1 VDAPRSTPS
10 EPAVPTPIRPAATA
24 GVGGATATVE
34 QLADLWPR
42 VRQDVKAVNRRIEAL
57 LSSVDP
63 AFVVGS
69 QITLATPYP
78 FHRDKLN
85 ADDVRVVVEEA
96 ISRLLGGAV
105 AVTTIL
111 RDDVERLRPI
121 GDGAVA
127 APDRNVLAAPSPIP
141 EPAPEPEWDLD
152 PFANGEQRVQAAKNI
167 FDADEIDPA
176 NSD

>member
-1 VDAPRSTPS
+1 
-10 EPAVPTPIRPAATA
+10 
-24 GVGGATATVE
+24 
-34 QLADLWPR
+34 
-42 VRQDVKAVNRRIEAL
+42 VKAVNRRIEAL

-85 ADDVRVVVEEA
+85 ADDVRVVVEQA

-111 RDDVERLRPI
+111 RDDVERLRPG
-121 GDGAVA
+121 GDGTMAPPETLVVA
-127 APDRNVLAAPSPIP
+127 APTP
-141 EPAPEPEWDLD
+141 EPDAEPDVDVD

-167 FDADEIDPA
+167 FDADEIEPA
-176 NSD
+176 DSD